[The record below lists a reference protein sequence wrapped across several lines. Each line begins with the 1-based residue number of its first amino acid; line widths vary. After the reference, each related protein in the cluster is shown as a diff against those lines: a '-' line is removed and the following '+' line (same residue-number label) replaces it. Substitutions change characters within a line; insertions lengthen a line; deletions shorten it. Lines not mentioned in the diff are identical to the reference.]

1 MQRSSRTVGALD
13 RDRIGRYAD
22 EPVPPEALAKK
33 RFLLATAGGSQLA
46 AQACARAKIPA
57 HIAAR
62 KLRRSR
68 GAVAFKA
75 MKLGVSFRAVRQ
87 PPGAQ
92 RKANRTKRQRAAA

>member
-1 MQRSSRTVGALD
+1 MSEANTSRLRSEWTENDVKTL
-13 RDRIGRYAD
+13 
-22 EPVPPEALAKK
+22 K
-33 RFLLATAGGSQLA
+33 
-46 AQACARAKIPA
+46 ACARAKIPA
-57 HIAAR
+57 RIAAR

-75 MKLGVSFRAVRQ
+75 MTLGIHFRAIRQ